1 LVSLGPNGQNVIRT
15 CSVARFG
22 VFDCLDTCLP
32 SLVVFALRKFYIL
45 LILSLVLYFQGTSQ
59 SMPWLA
65 ELVQSS
71 EGSLDVLPVQC
82 LCEFLL
88 LEKTGEKDKEEG
100 FSKTLSEKR
109 IVRSIG
115 RMFYS

>member
-1 LVSLGPNGQNVIRT
+1 MLRNLGN
-15 CSVARFG
+15 
-22 VFDCLDTCLP
+22 FDCLDTFVP
-32 SLVVFALRKFYIL
+32 SLVDFVFLNIL
-45 LILSLVLYFQGTSQ
+45 FILSLALYFQGTSQ

-109 IVRSIG
+109 IVSSVG
-115 RMFYS
+115 RMF